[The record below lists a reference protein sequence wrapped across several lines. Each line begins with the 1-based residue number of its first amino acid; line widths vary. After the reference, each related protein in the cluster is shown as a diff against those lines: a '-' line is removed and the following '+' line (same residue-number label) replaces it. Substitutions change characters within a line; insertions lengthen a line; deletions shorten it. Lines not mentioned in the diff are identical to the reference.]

1 MNVILKCSS
10 ISGILCDRL
19 KKEVRFFFLTNLGT
33 WVHLIGKGQRCARLD
48 LMLL

>member
-1 MNVILKCSS
+1 MNVILTCSS

-19 KKEVRFFFLTNLGT
+19 KKEVRFFLTNLGT